1 MATSLSGWTFPFSW
15 AAAIYN
21 TRDDTRS
28 YTIYN
33 TRFNNE
39 FILYLLVFICI
50 YSIFFFIYFEFFRT
64 YCAFITHFLRI
75 SFEFITHFLRIS
87 FAFITHFLHIPF
99 AFSHVLHIKKSPI
112 EGPLN
117 MKGIRITKKSLVQR
131 IPYYNGK
138 V

>member
-15 AAAIYN
+15 AATIYN

-39 FILYLLVFICI
+39 VILYLLVFICI

-64 YCAFITHFLRI
+64 YCAFI
-75 SFEFITHFLRIS
+75 SHFLRIS

-99 AFSHVLHIKKSPI
+99 AFLHVLHIKKSPI

>member
-75 SFEFITHFLRIS
+75 
-87 FAFITHFLHIPF
+87 PF
-99 AFSHVLHIKKSPI
+99 AFLHVLHIKKAPI
-112 EGPLN
+112 TGAP
-117 MKGIRITKKSLVQR
+117 
-131 IPYYNGK
+131 
-138 V
+138 

>member
-1 MATSLSGWTFPFSW
+1 MARELYGARTLWRPLFPAGRFLL
-15 AAAIYN
+15 AGQPRFII
-21 TRDDTRS
+21 RVMIHDH
-28 YTIYN
+28 
-33 TRFNNE
+33 TRFIIRVNDE

-99 AFSHVLHIKKSPI
+99 AFLHVLHIKKSPHYR
-112 EGPLN
+112 GPL
-117 MKGIRITKKSLVQR
+117 I
-131 IPYYNGK
+131 
-138 V
+138 